1 MSDTD
6 LIKPRQVSPLPIGPG
21 GQNQI
26 KQQLN
31 NTNVQ
36 LSMLMAQSIANTKYD
51 PPVPKPVTSQVTLEA
66 FYSTPVPLMIGVI
79 GGLFIVYGLIA
90 K

>member
-1 MSDTD
+1 MSNTN
-6 LIKPRQVSPLPIGPG
+6 LIRPHQVSPLPVGSG

-31 NTNVQ
+31 NTNIQ
-36 LSMLMAQSIANTKYD
+36 LAMLKAQSVANTKYD

-66 FYSTPVPLMIGVI
+66 FCSTPAPLMISVI
-79 GGLFIVYGLIA
+79 GGLFIVYGLIV

>member
-1 MSDTD
+1 MSNTD
-6 LIKPRQVSPLPIGPG
+6 LIKPRQVSPLPVGPG

-36 LSMLMAQSIANTKYD
+36 LSMLMAQSMANTKYD
-51 PPVPKPVTSQVTLEA
+51 PPVPKPITSQVTLEG
-66 FYSTPVPLMIGVI
+66 FCSTPMSLMINVI
-79 GGLFIVYGLIA
+79 GVLFIVYGLIA